1 MKLWPF
7 KTGARGL
14 SEELR
19 GALFTMFGV
28 ESADAEPMRYVTK
41 SGKFAN
47 VPVNR
52 VCIFNPA
59 TLSGPELAACS
70 YDSLISL
77 NKGLLFTGHIF
88 KKTDN
93 AKANVILKRHATLP
107 EVRDQLVT
115 PVRTACQS
123 SSRISGLG

>member
-1 MKLWPF
+1 MRLWPF

-19 GALFTMFGV
+19 RALFTMFGV
-28 ESADAEPMRYVTK
+28 ESEDTETMRYVTK
-41 SGKFAN
+41 RGKFAN
-47 VPVNR
+47 GPVNR

-88 KKTDN
+88 NKTDD
-93 AKANVILKRHATLP
+93 AKANVVLNDMRA
-107 EVRDQLVT
+107 
-115 PVRTACQS
+115 S
-123 SSRISGLG
+123 